1 VEVEATTAPSS
12 GPEAEPADAADDKS
26 GPFRPRAE
34 RSCARVPTCRQ
45 ALCSVVA
52 MPARGV
58 TLGFKYFDE
67 FSNESTF
74 EGGSLQISF
83 PVNLK

>member
-1 VEVEATTAPSS
+1 MQRFCKPKVGSSILSTGTIPPSL
-12 GPEAEPADAADDKS
+12 
-26 GPFRPRAE
+26 AE

-52 MPARGV
+52 MSARGV

-67 FSNESTF
+67 FSHESTF
-74 EGGSLQISF
+74 EGNSLQISF
-83 PVNLK
+83 AVNLK

>member
-1 VEVEATTAPSS
+1 
-12 GPEAEPADAADDKS
+12 
-26 GPFRPRAE
+26 
-34 RSCARVPTCRQ
+34 VPTCRQ